1 MYDRNMKSLYEYF
14 EGLHSCTLIAAAT
27 NKLSKY
33 INETATTVKMIT
45 LQDCMQNDTKKL
57 LRLTQGAI
65 ICILRSIIKFLEENV
80 KFLMFLE
87 LHFLFQRNIE
97 KKELRINC

>member
-14 EGLHSCTLIAAAT
+14 EGLHSCTLVTAAT
-27 NKLSKY
+27 NKHSKY
-33 INETATTVKMIT
+33 INETATTVKTIT

-80 KFLMFLE
+80 KFLKFHKTHISL
-87 LHFLFQRNIE
+87 RNIE
-97 KKELRINC
+97 KKEFRINF